1 MSLHIYNSPQSLAKG
16 LAAWIVGDINSVLHL
31 RKRYS
36 FVLSGGSTPELLYK
50 ILAANYSDGTDW
62 SRVDFFWGDE
72 RFVPKD
78 DVRNNARMAYQLL
91 LNPLKIEEHQ
101 VFPIP
106 TETTP
111 EASVVAY
118 QATIDKYFAATSSGS
133 FDFVLLGM
141 GKDAHTLS
149 LFPGEELPNVKD
161 ASVAHTFYKADQLNR
176 ITLMPS
182 IVNDARTVAFM
193 VQGKDKAATLKEVLQ
208 GNHDVK
214 KYPAQNIVPNDGN
227 LLWFVDEKAAC
238 DLRH

>member
-1 MSLHIYNSPQSLAKG
+1 MSLHIYNTPQSLAKG

-50 ILAANYSDGTDW
+50 ILAANYSNGTDW

-78 DVRNNARMAYQLL
+78 DIRNNARMAYQLL

-111 EASVVAY
+111 EDSVTAY
-118 QATIDKYFAATSSGS
+118 QAKLEKYFATTSSDS

-149 LFPGEELPNVKD
+149 LFPGEDLPDVKG

-176 ITLMPS
+176 ITLLPS
-182 IVNDARTVAFM
+182 IVNRSKTVAFM
-193 VQGKDKAATLKEVLQ
+193 VQGADKARTLKDVLD
-208 GNHDVK
+208 GSRDLK
-214 KYPAQNIVPNDGN
+214 KYPAQNIAPVDGN
-227 LLWFVDEKAAC
+227 LLWFIDEAAAVE
-238 DLRH
+238 L